1 MTPFFT
7 SQRLSLN
14 KVSSVE
20 KDQKK
25 EKVLEHYERKEK
37 SLFYIEIQDFTIM
50 KKHNKLKKNITI
62 YK

>member
-37 SLFYIEIQDFTIM
+37 SLFYIEI
-50 KKHNKLKKNITI
+50 
-62 YK
+62 